1 MKKIVAAS
9 TVAVTAWAVAFVAA
23 VMAPK
28 IAQPIHLVLLA
39 ALVLAALATGITIG
53 VWLRTSRDPA
63 LAYVAG
69 YHHGLRAAAEH
80 EADDDGGVELH
91 VVG

>member
-1 MKKIVAAS
+1 MKKIIAAS
-9 TVAVTAWAVAFVAA
+9 TVAVVAWAAAFAAA

-28 IAQPIHLVLLA
+28 IAQPIHLVLLG
-39 ALVLAALATGITIG
+39 ALVLAALATGVVVG
-53 VWLRTSRDPA
+53 AWMRTVNDPG

-69 YHHGLRAAAEH
+69 YHHGVRAARE